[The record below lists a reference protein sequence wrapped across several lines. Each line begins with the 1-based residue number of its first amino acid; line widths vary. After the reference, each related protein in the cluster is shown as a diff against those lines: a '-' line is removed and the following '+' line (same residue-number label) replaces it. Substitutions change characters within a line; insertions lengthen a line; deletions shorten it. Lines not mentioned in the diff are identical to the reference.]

1 MLATEVDV
9 AGAAATTPE
18 LAVAEDRELSSG
30 VVAAVETAAE
40 DTPFR
45 VSSCATATLDA
56 AAFLLLLSLAEDATR
71 EPRPLDGPL
80 EPAAAARLA
89 SAASRAALRFDSAA
103 AETSRRWFAECHA
116 TAAVIPA
123 PMSAI
128 TMTAMMAADV
138 SDVRRGTGAR
148 TGVGFG
154 GAFLAFGPPPA
165 RFSAAG
171 TTGASRVVVTFT
183 GSGKASSD
191 IFRRDPRVA

>member
-45 VSSCATATLDA
+45 VSSCAIATLDA

-80 EPAAAARLA
+80 EPAARLA

-128 TMTAMMAADV
+128 TMAAMMAADV

-154 GAFLAFGPPPA
+154 GAFLAFAPPPA